1 MSADASAAGP
11 VAGASPTVLARGA
24 RSAPRGA
31 PAPAPPTAEASAPGA
46 QLEMLCDPGSF
57 RALRSGVVSNRL
69 GERAAP
75 GDGVV
80 AGAGEI
86 EGRPVFCYSQD
97 PSFLGGSLGE
107 VHAETI
113 VRLLRM
119 AGDAGAPVVGF
130 VRSGGAR
137 LQEGHAALAGY
148 GRIFRASVELSRK
161 VPQVSIVSGISAGGG
176 AYSPALTDFVAMTAE
191 SRMFLT
197 GPKVV
202 LEAMGEEVSMEELGG
217 PKLHG
222 RTGVCNLLADD
233 IEGSIAQTR
242 HLLSL
247 LPQAVGEPPA
257 QVEPAEADGRDPG
270 LTVPAEQRKVYDVRD
285 VARSILDQDSFLE
298 LSPRWAPNMVTGVA
312 RLEGR
317 SVGLVANQ
325 PRALGGV
332 IDAAAS
338 EKAALFVDSCDRF
351 RLPLLVFVDTPG
363 FMPGKRQEEMAVIRH
378 GAALLRA
385 FAGATVPKLT
395 LVLRKAFGGA
405 AITMNSKDLGA
416 DVVFSWPGAQ
426 IGIMAAR
433 QAVGIVHHRAL
444 KEVGGPSRDELAE
457 AYAAEHLTA
466 PAAAASGWVDEVI
479 DPSVSRD
486 RLAWALRSLGGR

>member
-1 MSADASAAGP
+1 MSTA
-11 VAGASPTVLARGA
+11 TIKL
-24 RSAPRGA
+24 
-31 PAPAPPTAEASAPGA
+31 PAAPGA
-46 QLEMLCDPGSF
+46 ETPLAQLEALCDPGSF
-57 RALRSGVVSNRL
+57 RPLRSGVSSARL
-69 GERAAP
+69 GERATP
-75 GDGVV
+75 GDGVG
-80 AGAGEI
+80 AGAGEVG
-86 EGRPVFCYSQD
+86 GRPVFCYSQD
-97 PSFLGGSLGE
+97 PTFLGGSLGE
-107 VHAETI
+107 VHADTI

-137 LQEGHAALAGY
+137 LQEGHVALAGY

-161 VPQVSIVSGISAGGG
+161 VPQISVVSGISAGGG
-176 AYSPALTDFVAMTAE
+176 AYSPALTDFVVMTEDA
-191 SRMFLT
+191 RMFLT

-202 LEAMGEEVSMEELGG
+202 QEAMGEEISMEDLGG
-217 PKLHG
+217 PRVHG
-222 RTGVCNLLADD
+222 RNGVCHLVADD
-233 IEGSIAQTR
+233 ADGAIAATR
-242 HLLSL
+242 HLLGL
-247 LPQAVGEPPA
+247 LPQSIGTPPQLLEP
-257 QVEPAEADGRDPG
+257 VEPDGRDPG
-270 LTVPAEQRKVYDVRD
+270 ATVPDEQRKVYDVRN
-285 VARSILDQDSFLE
+285 VARSILDQGSFLE
-298 LSPRWAPNMVTGVA
+298 LSPRWAPNMVTAVA

-325 PRALGGV
+325 PRAMGGA

-338 EKAALFVDSCDRF
+338 EKAALFVANCDRF
-351 RLPLLVFVDTPG
+351 GLPLVVLVDTPG
-363 FMPGKRQEEMAVIRH
+363 FLPGRRQEEMAVIRH
-378 GAALLRA
+378 GASLLRA
-385 FAGATVPKLT
+385 FAGATVPKVT

-444 KEVGGPSRDELAE
+444 KEKGGPSHDELAD

-479 DPSVSRD
+479 EPSHSRD
-486 RLAWALRSLGGR
+486 RLGWALRSLGGR

>member
-1 MSADASAAGP
+1 MS
-11 VAGASPTVLARGA
+11 VATVKG
-24 RSAPRGA
+24 
-31 PAPAPPTAEASAPGA
+31 PAPTAVETPLV
-46 QLEMLCDPGSF
+46 QLEALCDPGSF
-57 RALRSGVVSNRL
+57 RPLRSGVSSARL
-69 GERAAP
+69 GDRATP

-80 AGAGEI
+80 AGAGEVG
-86 EGRPVFCYSQD
+86 GRAVFCYSQD
-97 PSFLGGSLGE
+97 PTFLGGSLGE
-107 VHAETI
+107 VHADTI

-119 AGDAGAPVVGF
+119 AGNAGAPVVGF

-161 VPQVSIVSGISAGGG
+161 VPQISVLSGVSAGGG
-176 AYSPALTDFVAMTAE
+176 AYSPALTDFVVMTEEA
-191 SRMFLT
+191 RMFLT

-202 LEAMGEEVSMEELGG
+202 LEAMGEEISMEDLGG
-217 PKLHG
+217 PRVHG
-222 RTGVCNLLADD
+222 RNGVCHLVAADAD
-233 IEGSIAQTR
+233 AAIEATS
-242 HLLSL
+242 HLLDL
-247 LPQAVGEPPA
+247 LPQAIGDPPEIVA
-257 QVEPAEADGRDPG
+257 AVDPDGRDPG
-270 LTVPAEQRKVYDVRD
+270 LTVPDEQRKAYDIRD
-285 VARSILDQDSFLE
+285 VAASILDAGTLLE
-298 LSPRWAPNMVTGVA
+298 LSPRWAPNMVTAIA

-317 SVGLVANQ
+317 SVGLIANQ
-325 PRALGGV
+325 PRAMGGV
-332 IDAAAS
+332 IDATAS
-338 EKAALFVDSCDRF
+338 EKAALFVASCDRF
-351 RLPLLVFVDTPG
+351 GLPLVVFVDTPG
-363 FMPGKRQEEMAVIRH
+363 FMPGKRQEELGVIRH
-378 GAALLRA
+378 GASLLRA
-385 FAGATVPKLT
+385 FAGASVPKVT

-444 KEVGGPSRDELAE
+444 KEEGGPSHDELAD

-486 RLAWALRSLGGR
+486 RLGWALRSLGGR

>member
-1 MSADASAAGP
+1 MATATATP
-11 VAGASPTVLARGA
+11 L
-24 RSAPRGA
+24 
-31 PAPAPPTAEASAPGA
+31 PAPAEAPLR
-46 QLEMLCDPGSF
+46 QLELLCDPGSF
-57 RALRSGVVSNRL
+57 RPLRSGVASARL
-69 GERAAP
+69 GERATP

-80 AGAGEI
+80 AGAGQI

-97 PSFLGGSLGE
+97 PTFLGGSLGE

-148 GRIFRASVELSRK
+148 GRIFRSSVELSRK

-202 LEAMGEEVSMEELGG
+202 QEALGEAISMEDLGG
-217 PKLHG
+217 PRVHG
-222 RTGVCNLLADD
+222 RNGVCHLVADD
-233 IEGSIAQTR
+233 DVAAIEMTR
-242 HLLSL
+242 HLLGL
-247 LPQAVGEPPA
+247 LPQTIGGPLPIGAVA
-257 QVEPAEADGRDPG
+257 DADGTDPG
-270 LTVPAEQRKVYDVRD
+270 SHVPENQRKVYDVRD
-285 VARSILDQDSFLE
+285 VAASILDQGSLLE
-298 LSPRWAPNMVTGVA
+298 LSPRWAPNMVTAIA
-312 RLEGR
+312 RLEGQP
-317 SVGLVANQ
+317 VGLIANQ
-325 PRALGGV
+325 PRAIGGV

-338 EKAALFVDSCDRF
+338 EKAALFVSSCDRF
-351 RLPLLVFVDTPG
+351 RLPLVVFVDTPG
-363 FMPGKRQEEMAVIRH
+363 FMPGKQQEEAGVIRH
-378 GAALLRA
+378 GASLLRA
-385 FAGATVPKLT
+385 FAGATVPKVT

-416 DVVFSWPGAQ
+416 DLVFSWPGAQ

-444 KEVGGPSRDELAE
+444 KEAGGPSHDELAD

-479 DPSVSRD
+479 EPAWSRD
-486 RLAWALRSLGGR
+486 RLAWALRSLGAR